1 MQVARVQVKPCRYW
15 NELPAEIIDD
25 EIFYSLCDYWPSMPH
40 DVDIINENS
49 LLGLPLYR
57 MNERSKTIAVP
68 ARIGAK
74 AHFTNDNSYT
84 IEFLLSTGAISDDN
98 KESFEEYLTSICEAE
113 IKYVG
118 HVVNWPFLAAH
129 RLLRMQLQRLKTI
142 KQALVERLDQFPLP
156 DANSAGFENPD
167 PNADPNPN
175 PSDMVV
181 DEGED
186 ATSSTEDT
194 DLMLFQRGGTDEDNS
209 QSEIRPGQEGPGG
222 WVF

>member
-1 MQVARVQVKPCRYW
+1 
-15 NELPAEIIDD
+15 
-25 EIFYSLCDYWPSMPH
+25 MPQ
-40 DVDIINENS
+40 DVDIINENT
-49 LLGLPLYR
+49 LLGIPLYR
-57 MNERSKTIAVP
+57 MNEQSKSIPVP
-68 ARIGAK
+68 ARIGAR

-84 IEFLLSTGAISDDN
+84 IEFLLSTEAISNDS

-113 IKYVG
+113 MKYVSY
-118 HVVNWPFLAAH
+118 VVDGPFLAAH
-129 RLLRMQLQRLKTI
+129 RLLRMQQQRLRTI

-186 ATSSTEDT
+186 ATSSAEDI
-194 DLMLFQRGGTDEDNS
+194 DLTLFQRGGTDEDNS